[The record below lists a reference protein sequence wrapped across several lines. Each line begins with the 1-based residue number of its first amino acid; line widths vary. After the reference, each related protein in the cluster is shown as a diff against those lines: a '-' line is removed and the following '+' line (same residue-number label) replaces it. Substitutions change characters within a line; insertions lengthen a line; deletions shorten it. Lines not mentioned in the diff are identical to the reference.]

1 MVGYKI
7 IKKVQYIAPLTCI
20 AHNGWWYVL
29 FACPDVRRAG
39 VVFAFTVQT
48 KHAEDY

>member
-1 MVGYKI
+1 MVGYKVML
-7 IKKVQYIAPLTCI
+7 KVQYIALLTCI
-20 AHNGWWYVL
+20 AHNGWRYVL
-29 FACPDVRRAG
+29 FACPDVRRAD